1 MPSSVI
7 EYISYNAATQILK
20 VHFLSGAVYA
30 YNNVPEDVYEAF
42 KKYKSKG
49 TFLNK
54 HIKDKYD
61 YERLN

>member
-1 MPSSVI
+1 MPSTVI
-7 EYISYNAATQILK
+7 EHIHYDATSRELK
-20 VHFLSGAVYA
+20 VHFLSGAIYVY
-30 YNNVPEDVYEAF
+30 YHVPQEVYDTF

-61 YERLN
+61 YEKIN

>member
-1 MPSSVI
+1 VPSTVI
-7 EYISYNAATQILK
+7 EYINYDATTQTLK

-30 YNNVPEDVYEAF
+30 YIGVPQNVYEAF

-49 TFLNK
+49 AFLNK

-61 YERLN
+61 YERIN

>member
-1 MPSSVI
+1 MPSTVI
-7 EYISYNAATQILK
+7 EYISYDAATQVLK

-30 YNNVPEDVYEAF
+30 YNDVPENIYEAF

-54 HIKDKYD
+54 YIKDKYD
-61 YERLN
+61 FERIN